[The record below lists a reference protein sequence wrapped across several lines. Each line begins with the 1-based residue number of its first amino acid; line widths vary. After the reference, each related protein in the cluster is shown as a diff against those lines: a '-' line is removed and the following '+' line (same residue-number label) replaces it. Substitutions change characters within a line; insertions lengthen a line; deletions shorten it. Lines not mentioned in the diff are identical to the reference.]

1 MDIITLLSVLSQCL
15 DETSIKQLT
24 VIAKAMVTMSGQ
36 VTMLG
41 VSRWSEKGG
50 SYRTIQRFYN
60 KVIPWGLVLWL
71 VFRTHLYRV
80 GEEYLGVGDESI
92 VTKAGKE
99 TYGIDRFFSSIFGK
113 PVRGL
118 AFFSLSLVSIN
129 ERKSYPLLVEQV
141 VRSAEEDVAAPPK
154 PAVKRSKAGKPK
166 QTSGKVG
173 RPKGSKAKDKR
184 VIEWTPELRRLERMG
199 KTLLERINPL
209 CLIRHLV
216 LDGHFGNNNVTQVV
230 RQSLGLHIISK
241 LRTDSALYL
250 RYDGPQQG
258 VGAPKRYGAK
268 LDYDQI
274 PTKYRV
280 HSSTEKQIQ
289 TEIYQATML
298 HKTFA
303 DPLNVVVIVKTNLV
317 TQKKAHVVLFSSDL
331 ALAYDKLIDY
341 YRLRFQIEFNFRDA
355 KQFWGFEDFMNVNQT
370 PVTNA
375 VGLAFLMVNLS
386 HILLARYR
394 TAIPDFSVL
403 DLKALFRTRRYA
415 QEALK
420 LLPDS
425 VDPLLIAQ
433 VLDAMPPLG
442 AIHSEPIF
450 NPFP

>member
-1 MDIITLLSVLSQCL
+1 MDIITLLTVLRQCL
-15 DETSIKQLT
+15 DETSIKQLA
-24 VIAKAMVTMSGQ
+24 VIVKAMVTMSGQ

-41 VSRWSEKGG
+41 MSRWTEKGG
-50 SYRTIQRFYN
+50 SYRTIQRFYT

-71 VFRTHLYRV
+71 IFRTHVYRA
-80 GEEYLGVGDESI
+80 GEEYLGVGDESV

-99 TYGIDRFFSSIFGK
+99 TYGIDRFFSSILGK

-118 AFFSLSLVSIN
+118 AFFTLSLVSIN

-141 VRSAEEDVAAPPK
+141 VRSAEEAAAAPPK
-154 PAVKRSKAGKPK
+154 PAVKRAKSAKSKP
-166 QTSGKVG
+166 TSGKVG
-173 RPKGSKAKDKR
+173 RPQGSKAKDKR
-184 VIEWTPELRRLERMG
+184 TIEWTPELRRLERMG
-199 KTLLERINPL
+199 KRLLAQLTPL
-209 CLIRHLV
+209 CLLRHLA

-230 RQSLGLHIISK
+230 RQSLGLHLISK
-241 LRTDSALYL
+241 LRNDAALYL
-250 RYDGPQQG
+250 RHDGAQQG
-258 VGAPKRYGAK
+258 RGAPKRYGAK
-268 LDYDQI
+268 LAYDQI
-274 PTKYRV
+274 PIKYRV
-280 HSSTEKQIQ
+280 HATTEKQMQ

-303 DPLNVVVIVKTNLV
+303 DPLNVVVMVKTNLV

-331 ALAYDKLIDY
+331 TLAYEKLIDY

-394 TAIPDFSVL
+394 TTFPDFSVL

-420 LLPDS
+420 LLPDF

-433 VLDAMPPLG
+433 LLDAMPTLG

-450 NPFP
+450 NHNP

>member
-15 DETSIKQLT
+15 DETSIKQLA

-41 VSRWSEKGG
+41 MSRWTEKGG

-71 VFRTHLYRV
+71 VFSTHLYRR
-80 GEEYLGVGDESI
+80 GDEYLVVGDES
-92 VTKAGKE
+92 VVSKAGKE

-118 AFFSLSLVSIN
+118 AFFTLSLVSIN

-141 VRSAEEDVAAPPK
+141 VRSEAEAAPPK
-154 PAVKRSKAGKPK
+154 SAVKRSKSAKSKP
-166 QTSGKVG
+166 TSDKVG
-173 RPKGSKAKDKR
+173 RPQGSKAKDKR

-199 KTLLERINPL
+199 KSLLERITPL
-209 CLIRHLV
+209 CLIRHLA
-216 LDGHFGNNNVTQVV
+216 LDGHFGNNNVTQMV
-230 RQSLGLHIISK
+230 RQSLDLHIISK
-241 LRTDSALYL
+241 LRNDAALYL
-250 RYDGPQQG
+250 RYDGAQHG

-268 LDYDQI
+268 LDYDQM
-274 PTKYRV
+274 PTKYRL
-280 HSSTEKQIQ
+280 HASTKKQLQ

-303 DPLNVVVIVKTNLV
+303 DPLNVVVMVKTNLV

-331 ALAYDKLIDY
+331 TLPYEKLIDY

-355 KQFWGFEDFMNVNQT
+355 KQFWGFEDFMNVNKT

-394 TAIPDFSVL
+394 TTFPDFSVL

-420 LLPDS
+420 LLPDF

-442 AIHSEPIF
+442 AIHSEPAF
-450 NPFP
+450 NTIP

>member
-1 MDIITLLSVLSQCL
+1 MDIIRLLSVLSQCL

-24 VIAKAMVTMSGQ
+24 VIAKAMITMSGQ

-41 VSRWSEKGG
+41 MSRWTEKGG

-60 KVIPWGLVLWL
+60 KIIPWGLVLWL

-80 GEEYLGVGDESI
+80 GEEYLAVGDESI

-118 AFFSLSLVSIN
+118 AFFTLSLVSIN

-141 VRSAEEDVAAPPK
+141 VRSAEEAETAPPK
-154 PAVKRSKAGKPK
+154 AAVKRSKSAKPK

-209 CLIRHLV
+209 CLIRHLA
-216 LDGHFGNNNVTQVV
+216 LDGHFGNNHVTQVV

-241 LRTDSALYL
+241 LRHDSALYL
-250 RYDGPQQG
+250 RYDGAQPG

-268 LDYDQI
+268 LDYHQI
-274 PTKYRV
+274 PTKDRV
-280 HSSTEKQIQ
+280 HVSTEKQIQ

-303 DPLNVVVIVKTNLV
+303 DPLNVVVIVKTNLL

-331 ALAYDKLIDY
+331 TLAYEKLIDY

-394 TAIPDFSVL
+394 TTFPDFSVL

-420 LLPDS
+420 LLPDF

-433 VLDAMPPLG
+433 LLDAMPPLG

-450 NPFP
+450 NHNP

>member
-1 MDIITLLSVLSQCL
+1 
-15 DETSIKQLT
+15 
-24 VIAKAMVTMSGQ
+24 
-36 VTMLG
+36 
-41 VSRWSEKGG
+41 
-50 SYRTIQRFYN
+50 
-60 KVIPWGLVLWL
+60 
-71 VFRTHLYRV
+71 
-80 GEEYLGVGDESI
+80 
-92 VTKAGKE
+92 
-99 TYGIDRFFSSIFGK
+99 
-113 PVRGL
+113 VRGL
-118 AFFSLSLVSIN
+118 AFFTLSLVSIN

-141 VRSAEEDVAAPPK
+141 VRSAEEAVAAPPK
-154 PAVKRSKAGKPK
+154 PAVKRSKADKPK

-173 RPKGSKAKDKR
+173 RPKGRKAKDKR

-199 KTLLERINPL
+199 KSLLERINPL
-209 CLIRHLV
+209 CLIRHLA

-241 LRTDSALYL
+241 LRNDSALYL
-250 RYDGPQQG
+250 RYDGAQPR

-268 LDYDQI
+268 LDYHQI

-280 HSSTEKQIQ
+280 HISTEKQIQ

-303 DPLNVVVIVKTNLV
+303 DPLNVVVMVKTNLV

-331 ALAYDKLIDY
+331 TLAYAKLIDY

-394 TAIPDFSVL
+394 TTFPDFSVL

-420 LLPDS
+420 LLPDF

-433 VLDAMPPLG
+433 VLDSMPPLG

-450 NPFP
+450 NLNP

>member
-1 MDIITLLSVLSQCL
+1 MDIITALAALSQCL

-24 VIAKAMVTMSGQ
+24 VIVKAMVTMSGQ

-41 VSRWSEKGG
+41 MSRWTEKGG

-71 VFRTHLYRV
+71 VFRTHLYRA
-80 GEEYLGVGDESI
+80 GDEYLAVGDESV

-118 AFFSLSLVSIN
+118 AFFTLSLVSIN

-141 VRSAEEDVAAPPK
+141 VRSAEEVVAAPPK

-173 RPKGSKAKDKR
+173 RPKGCKTKDKR
-184 VIEWTPELRRLERMG
+184 TIEWTPELRRLERMG
-199 KTLLERINPL
+199 KTVLERINPL

-230 RQSLGLHIISK
+230 RQSLSLHIISK
-241 LRTDSALYL
+241 LRHDSALYL
-250 RYDGPQQG
+250 RYDGSQQG
-258 VGAPKRYGAK
+258 RGAPKRYGTK
-268 LDYDQI
+268 LDYDQF

-280 HSSTEKQIQ
+280 HASTEKQIQ
-289 TEIYQATML
+289 TEIYQAPLL

-303 DPLNVVVIVKTNLV
+303 DPLNAVVIVKTNLG

-331 ALAYDKLIDY
+331 TLAYDKLIDA

-394 TAIPDFSVL
+394 TTLPDFSVL

-420 LLPDS
+420 LLPDF

-433 VLDAMPPLG
+433 LLDAMPTLG
-442 AIHSEPIF
+442 AIHAEPAFHSI
-450 NPFP
+450 P

>member
-1 MDIITLLSVLSQCL
+1 
-15 DETSIKQLT
+15 
-24 VIAKAMVTMSGQ
+24 
-36 VTMLG
+36 
-41 VSRWSEKGG
+41 
-50 SYRTIQRFYN
+50 
-60 KVIPWGLVLWL
+60 
-71 VFRTHLYRV
+71 
-80 GEEYLGVGDESI
+80 
-92 VTKAGKE
+92 
-99 TYGIDRFFSSIFGK
+99 
-113 PVRGL
+113 
-118 AFFSLSLVSIN
+118 
-129 ERKSYPLLVEQV
+129 
-141 VRSAEEDVAAPPK
+141 
-154 PAVKRSKAGKPK
+154 
-166 QTSGKVG
+166 
-173 RPKGSKAKDKR
+173 
-184 VIEWTPELRRLERMG
+184 MG
-199 KTLLERINPL
+199 KSLLERITPL
-209 CLIRHLV
+209 CRIRHLV

-230 RQSLGLHIISK
+230 RPSLDLHIISK
-241 LRTDSALYL
+241 LRNDSALYL

-258 VGAPKRYGAK
+258 AGAPKRYGAK
-268 LDYDQI
+268 LDYHQI

-280 HSSTEKQIQ
+280 HASTEKQIQ

-331 ALAYDKLIDY
+331 ALAYDKLIDA

-355 KQFWGFEDFMNVNQT
+355 KQFWGFEDFMNVNKT

-394 TAIPDFSVL
+394 TTFPAFSVL

-420 LLPDS
+420 LLPNF

-442 AIHSEPIF
+442 AIHSEPTF
-450 NPFP
+450 NTFP

>member
-1 MDIITLLSVLSQCL
+1 MDIITPLAVLSQCL
-15 DETSIKQLT
+15 DETSIKQVT
-24 VIAKAMVTMSGQ
+24 VIVKAMVTMSGQ

-41 VSRWSEKGG
+41 MSRWTEKGG

-71 VFRTHLYRV
+71 VFSTHLYRP
-80 GEEYLGVGDESI
+80 GDEYLAVGDESV

-118 AFFSLSLVSIN
+118 AFFTLSLVSVN

-141 VRSAEEDVAAPPK
+141 VRSEEEATVVSPK
-154 PAVKRSKAGKPK
+154 PTAKASKAGQSK
-166 QTSGKVG
+166 QKSGKVG
-173 RPKGSKAKDKR
+173 RPKGGKAKDKR

-199 KTLLERINPL
+199 KSLLERITPL
-209 CLIRHLV
+209 CLIRHLA

-241 LRTDSALYL
+241 LRNDAALYL
-250 RYDGPQQG
+250 RYDGAQQG
-258 VGAPKRYGAK
+258 RGAPKRYGAK

-280 HSSTEKQIQ
+280 HAATEKQIQ

-303 DPLNVVVIVKTNLV
+303 DPLNVVVIIKTNLV

-331 ALAYDKLIDY
+331 ALAYEKLIDY

-386 HILLARYR
+386 QILLARYR
-394 TAIPDFSVL
+394 TTFPDFSVL

-420 LLPDS
+420 LLPDF

-442 AIHSEPIF
+442 AIHSETAF
-450 NPFP
+450 NTFP

>member
-1 MDIITLLSVLSQCL
+1 MDIITLLSVLRQCL
-15 DETSIKQLT
+15 DETSVKQLA
-24 VIAKAMVTMSGQ
+24 VIVKAMVTMSGQ

-41 VSRWSEKGG
+41 MSRWTEKGG

-60 KVIPWGLVLWL
+60 KVIPWDLVLWL
-71 VFRTHLYRV
+71 IFRTHVYRV
-80 GEEYLGVGDESI
+80 GEEYLGVGDESV

-118 AFFSLSLVSIN
+118 AFFTLSLVSIN
-129 ERKSYPLLVEQV
+129 ERKAYPLLVEQV
-141 VRSAEEDVAAPPK
+141 VRSEEEAAAAPPK
-154 PAVKRSKAGKPK
+154 PAVKRSKSAKTKP
-166 QTSGKVG
+166 TSGKVG
-173 RPKGSKAKDKR
+173 RPQGSKAKDKR
-184 VIEWTPELRRLERMG
+184 TIEWTPELRRLERMG
-199 KTLLERINPL
+199 KSLLERITPL
-209 CLIRHLV
+209 CLIRHLA

-241 LRTDSALYL
+241 LRNDAALYL
-250 RYDGPQQG
+250 RYDGAQQG
-258 VGAPKRYGAK
+258 RGAPKRYGAK
-268 LDYDQI
+268 LDYDQL

-280 HSSTEKQIQ
+280 HAATEKQLQ

-303 DPLNVVVIVKTNLV
+303 DPLNVVVIVKTHLA

-331 ALAYDKLIDY
+331 TLAYEKLIDY

-370 PVTNA
+370 PVTTA

-394 TAIPDFSVL
+394 TTLPDFSVL

-420 LLPDS
+420 LLPDF

-433 VLDAMPPLG
+433 LLDAMPPLG
-442 AIHSEPIF
+442 AIHSEPAF
-450 NPFP
+450 NTIP

>member
-15 DETSIKQLT
+15 DETSIKQLA

-41 VSRWSEKGG
+41 MSRWTEKGG

-60 KVIPWGLVLWL
+60 KVIPWGLVQWL
-71 VFRTHLYRV
+71 VFSRHLYRP
-80 GEEYLGVGDESI
+80 GDEYVAVGDESV
-92 VTKAGKE
+92 VTKAGQW
-99 TYGIDRFFSSIFGK
+99 TYGIDRFFSSILGK
-113 PVRGL
+113 PVRGV
-118 AFFSLSLVSIN
+118 AFFTVSVVSVN

-141 VRSAEEDVAAPPK
+141 VRSEEKAAGSSPK
-154 PAVKRSKAGKPK
+154 PTAKAAKSGQSK

-173 RPKGSKAKDKR
+173 RPQGSKAKDKR

-199 KTLLERINPL
+199 KSLLERLTPL
-209 CLIRHLV
+209 YLLRHLA
-216 LDGHFGNNNVTQVV
+216 LDGHFGNNNVTQMV

-241 LRTDSALYL
+241 LRNDSALYL
-250 RYDGPQQG
+250 RYEGAQHG

-268 LDYDQI
+268 LDYHQI

-280 HSSTEKQIQ
+280 HVSTEKQIQ

-303 DPLNVVVIVKTNLV
+303 DPLNLVVIVKTNLV

-331 ALAYDKLIDY
+331 TLAYEKLIDY

-355 KQFWGFEDFMNVNQT
+355 KQFWGFEDFMNVNKT

-394 TAIPDFSVL
+394 TTFPDFSVL

-415 QEALK
+415 QEAVK
-420 LLPDS
+420 LLPDF

-433 VLDAMPPLG
+433 LLDSMPPLG

-450 NPFP
+450 ILKP

>member
-15 DETSIKQLT
+15 DETSIKQLA

-41 VSRWSEKGG
+41 MSRWTEKGG

-71 VFRTHLYRV
+71 VFSAHLYRP
-80 GEEYLGVGDESI
+80 GDEYLAIGDES
-92 VTKAGKE
+92 VVSKAGKE

-118 AFFSLSLVSIN
+118 AFFTLSLVSIN

-141 VRSAEEDVAAPPK
+141 VRSEAEAAPPK
-154 PAVKRSKAGKPK
+154 STVKRSKSAKSKP
-166 QTSGKVG
+166 TSGKVG
-173 RPKGSKAKDKR
+173 RPQGSKAKDKR

-199 KTLLERINPL
+199 KSLLERITPL

-216 LDGHFGNNNVTQVV
+216 LDGHFGNNNVTQMV
-230 RQSLGLHIISK
+230 RQSLDLHIISK
-241 LRTDSALYL
+241 LRNDAALYL
-250 RYDGPQQG
+250 RYDGAQQG
-258 VGAPKRYGAK
+258 MGAPKRYGAK

-274 PTKYRV
+274 PTKYRL
-280 HSSTEKQIQ
+280 HASTEKQLQ

-303 DPLNVVVIVKTNLV
+303 DPLNVVVMVKTNLV

-331 ALAYDKLIDY
+331 TLAYEKLIDY

-355 KQFWGFEDFMNVNQT
+355 KQFWGFEDFMNVNKT

-394 TAIPDFSVL
+394 TTFPDFSVL

-420 LLPDS
+420 LLPDF

-442 AIHSEPIF
+442 AIHSEPAF
-450 NPFP
+450 NTIP